1 MLSFSADL
9 FSGVFDMASTIVNGL
24 FPVYLIPLGI
34 MIGIGILGL
43 IMKAFRGIFS
53 GMR

>member
-1 MLSFSADL
+1 MLSFSTDL

-43 IMKAFRGIFS
+43 IMNAFKGTFRG
-53 GMR
+53 MR

>member
-34 MIGIGILGL
+34 MLGIGILGI
-43 IMKAFRGIFS
+43 IMKAFKGVFGGLR
-53 GMR
+53 